1 MALRFGTAMHCY
13 CPSEAVSTVELEFV
27 SSGSCPTGIW
37 VGIVGGSIPSLRH
50 HFSIV
55 VLDNPNPKRYNF
67 SMSKTRR
74 TPAEII
80 AETEAKL
87 SRLRVKQARKDASS
101 NPAVAELLAE
111 LEDLR
116 KDIREAQK
124 GLGDGPQSFNASIV
138 KHQVWIAKIE
148 EKRALAEEIL
158 SGALGRKNFIEAEIA
173 IVINSLVS
181 ETSNQKENYA

>member
-1 MALRFGTAMHCY
+1 
-13 CPSEAVSTVELEFV
+13 
-27 SSGSCPTGIW
+27 
-37 VGIVGGSIPSLRH
+37 
-50 HFSIV
+50 
-55 VLDNPNPKRYNF
+55 
-67 SMSKTRR
+67 MSKTRR

-87 SRLRVKQARKDASS
+87 SRLRVSQAKKDASS

-138 KHQVWIAKIE
+138 KHQVWIQKIG

-158 SGALGRKNFIEAEIA
+158 DGATQRKAVIEAQITS
-173 IVINSLVS
+173 VIDSLVS